1 MSTNDYVYSFLS
13 AAVEVPAYLGL
24 WPAITYLGRRVTL
37 AMLLLLTGT
46 CVSVVTLF
54 LILQDEVPAELKVF
68 FSLSGKMAITASLQ
82 LVWVF
87 TGELFS
93 TNHRTRIVGEASMI
107 ARVGSMM
114 VPYIND
120 LLGRVYP
127 WAPGAMLSVAVII
140 AAGLVFLL
148 PETANRKL
156 TQNENEEFTEPET
169 SNLRP
174 TQNEYEKVTE
184 EEISLSVI

>member
-1 MSTNDYVYSFLS
+1 MSL
-13 AAVEVPAYLGL
+13 
-24 WPAITYLGRRVTL
+24 
-37 AMLLLLTGT
+37 
-46 CVSVVTLF
+46 VS
-54 LILQDEVPAELKVF
+54 VPAELKVF
-68 FSLSGKMAITASLQ
+68 FSLSGKMTITASLQ

-93 TNHRTRIVGEASMI
+93 TKHRTRIVGEASMVG
-107 ARVGSMM
+107 RVGTLM

-127 WAPGAMLSVAVII
+127 WAPGAMLSVPVII

-156 TQNENEEFTEPET
+156 TQNENEEFMEPET